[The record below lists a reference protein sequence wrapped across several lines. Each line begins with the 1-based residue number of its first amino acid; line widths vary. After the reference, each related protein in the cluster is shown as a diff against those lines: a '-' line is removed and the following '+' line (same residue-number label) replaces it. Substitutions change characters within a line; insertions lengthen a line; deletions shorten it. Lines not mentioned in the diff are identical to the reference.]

1 MLVFSA
7 TSLQAR
13 LINPGNPRALFFND
27 RVVLGYVRNGEI
39 LEVAAQDAT
48 AGIVF
53 YTLEQKAAAAPQFQ
67 RVTTCLGCH
76 LNADTLGVPGLL
88 MFSTTP
94 ASDVEAGH
102 GRVAMDH
109 RMPLKD
115 RWGGWFVTGSSGGA
129 GHIGNKVPALDGRP
143 NRELASASGLFEPDG
158 FRATTS
164 DIAALM
170 VFSHQTYMTNL
181 ITRAGWEARAADPR
195 LHPPFVAAPGE
206 DARVAAVMSGVANE
220 VVDYMLFIDETRL
233 TDRVAGASGFAERF
247 SAAGPRD
254 KKGRS
259 LHELDLN
266 RRLMKY
272 PCSYLIYSP
281 AFDQLPPGA
290 RDPIYKRMWQI
301 LSGSER
307 AARYRRRC
315 RWRIGARSSKS
326 CATRSRVCLVLQ
338 RRREVDPRQIIMAI
352 KLSLEIT
359 RQMQA
364 SIKRYFAEHLDQDI
378 GDLKA
383 GLVLDYC
390 LKEIGPAVYN
400 RAIADAQAYFQDRV
414 GDLEGVCHEDEF
426 TYWAPAAP
434 RPAADPRRSRRG
446 SAS

>member
-1 MLVFSA
+1 MRFRVASALALGLACVAARVPAPLSALLLAQRGGGMFLGSTEDVAIKYGTAPLDNPVIAVNQKLKDGTIRLTLDGRGGYLQSALQALDIPVESQMLVFSA

-13 LINPGNPRALFFND
+13 LINPDNPRALFFND

-53 YTLEQKAAAAPQFQ
+53 YTLEQKAAGAPQFQ

-94 ASDVEAGH
+94 ASDA
-102 GRVAMDH
+102 RPARSVAMDH

-115 RWGGWFVTGSSGGA
+115 RWGGWFVTGSSGRA
-129 GHIGNKVPALDGRP
+129 EHIGNKVPALDGHP
-143 NRELASASGLFEPDG
+143 SRELASASGLFDPDG

-233 TDRVAGASGFAERF
+233 TDRVRGASGFAERF

-254 KKGRS
+254 RKGRS

-290 RDPIYKRMWQI
+290 RDPIYRRMWQI
-301 LSGSER
+301 LSGNER
-307 AARYRRRC
+307 EPRYRS
-315 RWRIGARSSKS
+315 A
-326 CATRSRVCLVLQ
+326 
-338 RRREVDPRQIIMAI
+338 
-352 KLSLEIT
+352 LSLAD
-359 RQMQA
+359 R
-364 SIKRYFAEHLDQDI
+364 
-378 GDLKA
+378 
-383 GLVLDYC
+383 
-390 LKEIGPAVYN
+390 
-400 RAIADAQAYFQDRV
+400 RAIVEILRDTKPDLPSYFR
-414 GDLEGVCHEDEF
+414 GVM
-426 TYWAPAAP
+426 
-434 RPAADPRRSRRG
+434 R
-446 SAS
+446 